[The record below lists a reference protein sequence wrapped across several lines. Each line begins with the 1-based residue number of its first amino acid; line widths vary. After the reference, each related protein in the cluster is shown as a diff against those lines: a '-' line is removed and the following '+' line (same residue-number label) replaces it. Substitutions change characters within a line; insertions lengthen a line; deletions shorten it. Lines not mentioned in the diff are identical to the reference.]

1 MKYELAEYNYAIRGI
16 HFPEDKEVYCRARER
31 LVFEEF
37 LEFILSIRK
46 LKENNERM
54 KNDFDIMPRK
64 ETDRLLRSLPY
75 ELTGAQMRVWKEIM
89 QDMQGEY
96 VMSRLVQGDVGSG
109 KTIVAAL
116 ALAHCCNER
125 IPGSDDGS
133 DRSAREAAF

>member
-1 MKYELAEYNYAIRGI
+1 MGTLQPQYPLTTGLSNNLTVKAVRQAVEQLNLTTDRLPEELRMKYELAEYNYAIRGI

-75 ELTGAQMRVWKEIM
+75 ELTSAQKC
-89 QDMQGEY
+89 
-96 VMSRLVQGDVGSG
+96 SRSSILN
-109 KTIVAAL
+109 
-116 ALAHCCNER
+116 H
-125 IPGSDDGS
+125 
-133 DRSAREAAF
+133 

>member
-1 MKYELAEYNYAIRGI
+1 
-16 HFPEDKEVYCRARER
+16 
-31 LVFEEF
+31 
-37 LEFILSIRK
+37 
-46 LKENNERM
+46 M

-116 ALAHCCNER
+116 ALLTVVMNGYQGAMMAPTEVL
-125 IPGSDDGS
+125 
-133 DRSAREAAF
+133 ARQHYENITHMLLEYGISIFR

>member
-1 MKYELAEYNYAIRGI
+1 MGTLQPQYPLTTGLSNNLTVKAVRQAVEQLNLTTDRLPEELRMKYELAEYNYAIRGI

-75 ELTGAQMRVWKEIM
+75 ELTSAQMRVWKEIM
-89 QDMQGEY
+89 QDMRGN
-96 VMSRLVQGDVGSG
+96 
-109 KTIVAAL
+109 T
-116 ALAHCCNER
+116 
-125 IPGSDDGS
+125 
-133 DRSAREAAF
+133 